1 LQNQSLGLGP
11 PFALEASVKI
21 LLVEDQPKSGVLL
34 ANLLRGEGWNVD
46 LCSMGQIATPVARSD
61 LLDVI
66 VVDCNLATSDGLAVC
81 RNLCTSGAHAPIL
94 MLHPRSEPAA
104 RVEALR
110 SGADDYLVR
119 PFDRDELLARI
130 AALGR
135 RGPPSKL
142 RMGGL
147 EIHRIA
153 RKVTLGGSP
162 VELTT
167 REYAL
172 LVQLTLASGA
182 PVSRGALLAGVWG
195 VNFDPGTNVVEVHI
209 SRLRDKLGAFADMIQ
224 TVRGVGYKLRAE
236 RVA

>member
-1 LQNQSLGLGP
+1 
-11 PFALEASVKI
+11 
-21 LLVEDQPKSGVLL
+21 
-34 ANLLRGEGWNVD
+34 
-46 LCSMGQIATPVARSD
+46 MGQIATPVARSD
-61 LLDVI
+61 LFDVDVI
-66 VVDCNLATSDGLAVC
+66 VVECHSATADGLATC

-94 MLHPRSEPAA
+94 MIHPRSEPAA
-104 RVEALR
+104 RVAALR
-110 SGADDYLVR
+110 AGADDYLAR
-119 PFDRDELLARI
+119 SYDREELLARI

-153 RKVTLGGSP
+153 RRVTLAGSP

-195 VNFDPGTNVVEVHI
+195 VSFDPGTNVVEVHI
-209 SRLRDKLGAFADMIQ
+209 SRLRDKLGAFADMIE
-224 TVRGVGYKLRAE
+224 TVRGVGYKLRAD